1 VLHDTRVLNLPRSNG
16 KPFQGKITDRK
27 ATTPDE
33 PTLSRSQRR
42 ASFLIRRSR
51 ALHCDFSG
59 RLRWRCT
66 GEAEHLFILAD
77 DLGWTDLGCQ
87 GSKYYKTPNIDKLAA
102 TGLRFTHGYTCGPN
116 CQPTRAA
123 IMTGQYGPR
132 TGVYT
137 VGGSDRF
144 DWKSR
149 PLRPV
154 DNVEKLP
161 LDRGTIGDV
170 MKSAGYATGMFG
182 KWHLGQDAAHHP
194 AKRGFDEAIVSMG
207 KHFDFVTQP
216 KVEHPKG
223 TYLADFLTDKS
234 VDFIKKHQK
243 KPFFLYLPHF
253 GVHSPFEAKPALV
266 AKFKDQPA
274 VGGHNDPTYAAMIA
288 SVDESVGR
296 VLATLEE
303 LKLAENTIVIF
314 SSDNGGV
321 GGYVREGLKKS
332 GDITDNAPLRSG
344 KGSLYEGGVRVP
356 WIVRWP
362 GKVPVGIT
370 DTPIISVDLLPT
382 LLELSGAKAPA
393 NQTLDGVSMVECFTS
408 SGKKAPT
415 RDLFWHFPGYLG
427 AGPGAWRTTPAGA
440 IRSGDW
446 KLIEFFEDG
455 KRELYDLRADESQ
468 KTNLAEKNPDK
479 AAELHAKL
487 VAWRKT
493 ISAPMPTPNKK

>member
-1 VLHDTRVLNLPRSNG
+1 MRIALLAALVLAAPCTAAEQPE
-16 KPFQGKITDRK
+16 KPNVI
-27 ATTPDE
+27 
-33 PTLSRSQRR
+33 
-42 ASFLIRRSR
+42 
-51 ALHCDFSG
+51 
-59 RLRWRCT
+59 
-66 GEAEHLFILAD
+66 FILAD

-102 TGLRFTHGYTCGPN
+102 SGLRFTQGYTCGPN

-123 IMTGQYGPR
+123 IMSGQYGPR

-137 VGGSDRF
+137 VGGINRF

-161 LDRGTIGDV
+161 LDRKTLGDV
-170 MKSAGYATGMFG
+170 MRSAGYTTGMFG
-182 KWHLGQDAAHHP
+182 KWHLGQDDAHHP
-194 AKRGFDEAIVSMG
+194 SKRGFDEAIVSMG
-207 KHFDFVTQP
+207 KHFNFATQP
-216 KVEHPKG
+216 KVEYPKG
-223 TYLADFLTDKS
+223 TYLADFLTDKA
-234 VDFIKKHQK
+234 VDFIKRNKQ

-253 GVHSPFEAKPALV
+253 GVHSPFEAKPDLIAR
-266 AKFKDQPA
+266 FKGQAA

-296 VLATLEE
+296 VMTTLDE

-332 GDITDNAPLRSG
+332 GDITDNSPLRSG

-362 GKVPVGIT
+362 GKVPSGT
-370 DTPIISVDLLPT
+370 ADTPIISVDLMPT

-408 SGKKAPT
+408 GGKKPPS

-427 AGPGAWRTTPAGA
+427 AGEGSWRTTPAGA

-455 KRELYDLRADESQ
+455 KKELYDLRADESQ
-468 KTNLAEKNPDK
+468 KMNLAEKNPEK

-487 VAWRKT
+487 VAWRKA
-493 ISAPMPTPNKK
+493 ISAPMPALNKK

>member
-1 VLHDTRVLNLPRSNG
+1 VRHLIFVVLSLLPATSQVAFSAEPVQ
-16 KPFQGKITDRK
+16 KPNVV
-27 ATTPDE
+27 
-33 PTLSRSQRR
+33 
-42 ASFLIRRSR
+42 
-51 ALHCDFSG
+51 
-59 RLRWRCT
+59 
-66 GEAEHLFILAD
+66 FILAD

-102 TGLRFTHGYTCGPN
+102 AGLRFTQGYTCGPN

-123 IMTGQYGPR
+123 LMTGQYGPR
-132 TGVYT
+132 TGIYT
-137 VGGSDRF
+137 VGGIERF

-149 PLRPV
+149 PLRPA
-154 DNVEKLP
+154 DNVQKLP
-161 LDRGTIGDV
+161 LDRGTVGDV

-182 KWHLGQDAAHHP
+182 KWHLGQDDAYHP
-194 AKRGFDEAIVSMG
+194 SKRGFDQAIVSMG
-207 KHFDFVTQP
+207 KHFNFVTQP
-216 KVEHPKG
+216 KVEYQKG
-223 TYLADFLTDKS
+223 AYLADFLTDKA
-234 VDFIKKHQK
+234 VDFIKQNKE

-253 GVHSPFEAKPALV
+253 GVHSPFEAKPDLV
-266 AKFKDQPA
+266 AKFKDQPVA
-274 VGGHNDPTYAAMIA
+274 GGHNDPTYAAMIA

-296 VLATLEE
+296 VLAALEE

-321 GGYVREGLKKS
+321 GGYVREGLKKT

-362 GKVPVGIT
+362 GKIPVGTT

-382 LLELSGAKAPA
+382 LVELSGAKAPA

-408 SGKKAPT
+408 GGKTTPT

-427 AGPGAWRTTPAGA
+427 AGQGMWRTTPAGA

-455 KRELYDLRADESQ
+455 KKELYDLRADESQ
-468 KTNLAEKNPDK
+468 KTNLAEKNPVK

-487 VAWRKT
+487 VAWRKA
-493 ISAPMPTPNKK
+493 IAAPMPTPNKK